1 MRLAR
6 TAISEQEEIFLPR
19 QKLTSGQF
27 QHQRLVERGDGK
39 EVETVQ
45 ALDHRKSC
53 LADAAFRGSAIA
65 VQLFLAFLRRAD
77 EGTVGRLLVQI
88 TILLAASRRDS
99 AHTLSNATEVNKVDV
114 EAIRQKVRL
123 EFTAKQKAKQQKKPA
138 TAPTKARKT
147 A

>member
-1 MRLAR
+1 
-6 TAISEQEEIFLPR
+6 
-19 QKLTSGQF
+19 
-27 QHQRLVERGDGK
+27 
-39 EVETVQ
+39 
-45 ALDHRKSC
+45 
-53 LADAAFRGSAIA
+53 
-65 VQLFLAFLRRAD
+65 
-77 EGTVGRLLVQI
+77 LVQI